1 MALKSLFPEE
11 MLSSKGNGMN
21 LTIDSIASK
30 IVIYELQ
37 LQLIHWQTSSYAEH
51 KATNEIYE
59 YLQDFRD
66 NLIEKLMGYT
76 GKKPSNINV
85 GSINTTLSTSVAM
98 EICNFAKSLK
108 SYAEI
113 NNYLDVSNLADELS
127 GKANKFKYLLT
138 LT

>member
-1 MALKSLFPEE
+1 MAVKSLFPEE
-11 MLSSKGNGMN
+11 MLSGKGNGMN
-21 LTIDSIASK
+21 LNIDSIASK

-37 LQLIHWQTSSYAEH
+37 LQLVHWQTSSYAEH

-59 YLQDFRD
+59 YLQDFKD
-66 NLIEKLMGYT
+66 DLLEKLMGYT
-76 GKKPSNINV
+76 GKKPNNINI
-85 GSINTTLSTSVAM
+85 GSINTTLSMNIAM

-113 NNYLDVSNLADELS
+113 NDYLDISNLADELS
-127 GKANKFKYLLT
+127 GRANKFKYLLT